1 MSLSTNQRVVEKG
14 GKMRQQCGHWQSK
27 QESFT
32 EYIILS
38 EVYSVKL
45 KSTYTFDLFHYWQ
58 INAPVY
64 CLLI

>member
-1 MSLSTNQRVVEKG
+1 MQESLSTNQRVVEKG

-45 KSTYTFDLFHYWQ
+45 KSAYTFDLFHYWQ
-58 INAPVY
+58 INAPV
-64 CLLI
+64 